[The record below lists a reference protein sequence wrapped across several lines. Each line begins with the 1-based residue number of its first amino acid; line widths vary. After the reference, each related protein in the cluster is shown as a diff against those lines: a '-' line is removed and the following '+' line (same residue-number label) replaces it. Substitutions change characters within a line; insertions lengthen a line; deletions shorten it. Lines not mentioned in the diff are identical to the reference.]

1 MLSLL
6 SGCSI
11 VDDFRLREASD
22 LLARLDL
29 SRQCTLVGLQLH
41 GFQYPQIGR
50 DAVSSGKGDDISRD
64 ELVGEDARCGTIP
77 YQLAVVRNQ
86 LIQRF

>member
-1 MLSLL
+1 MLTLL

-11 VDDFRLREASD
+11 VDDLGLREASD

-50 DAVSSGKGDDISRD
+50 DAISSGKGDDVSRD
-64 ELVGEDARCGTIP
+64 ELVGQDARCGAIS
-77 YQLAVVRNQ
+77 YQLAVVRDQ
-86 LIQRF
+86 LIQGF